1 MVCHRRTWVTIIG
14 LSLCAVLLVGAASAY
29 RLQAAHAAGN
39 PSSSPQDGQ
48 PDQAVV
54 ETYFQ
59 VFNAGLLSGDFSA
72 LDTVYAPDATLTQSN
87 TKNVVAISHGVSDII
102 AWYTKAFGLGTPGH
116 GAQFKPDLRY
126 PPIQSLAPH
135 VVLTYELGQTPGS
148 SQAGYCLHVFTL
160 KGGMIETDNWATY
173 FLGPVK

>member
-1 MVCHRRTWVTIIG
+1 MKRHRRTWVTFIG
-14 LSLCAVLLVGAASAY
+14 LSLCAVLLVGASFAY
-29 RLQAAHAAGN
+29 RLQAAHAADN
-39 PSSSPQDGQ
+39 PAAQDGQ

-87 TKNVVAISHGVSDII
+87 TKNVAAISHGVSDII
-102 AWYTKAFGLGTPGH
+102 AWYTQSFGLGTPGH
-116 GAQFKPDLRY
+116 GAQFTPDLRY

-135 VVLTYELGQTPGS
+135 VVLTYEVGQVPGS
-148 SQAGYCLHVFTL
+148 SVAGYCMHVFTI